1 MFGSPYASAP
11 IAAIKNHAEVLGIEV
26 GPDQDVSLFA
36 IDTKSQIMALKS
48 FGADVIWHGNTTM
61 SVSTT
66 IRDAYALGLRAAHII
81 NNWGFDENLPRLA
94 GDAMNAPDAVT
105 VMGAAPNGFYGQ
117 DCDLMDKV
125 VEYTKKVHPGV
136 PQEKRIC
143 RTVQGWSNGII
154 LWEAMKRADKA
165 GDLTGPGIREKGFE
179 TMRDFHIGLC
189 TGDVSYSADD
199 HRPAGGCWVQ
209 EWKDGKFQKVAF
221 VDVKARWSKQW
232 ADEWFD
238 GKKGGFRLE
247 TAQTILSVNNIEVK
261 YHEVILV
268 LKGVSLEVP
277 SGGIVAL
284 LGANGAGKSTTLKS
298 ISGLLKVEVGKV
310 TDGAIEFEG
319 VMIHKKPAVEIAKM
333 GIIQVI
339 EGRRVFEHLTV
350 EENLK
355 VGAHLRKTGSVKDG
369 LELVYH
375 YFPRLR
381 EKRSETA
388 GFISGGEQQMAV
400 VGRALMTE
408 PKLVLLDEPSMGLA
422 PMLIHE
428 IFNILMR
435 LNKEEKI
442 SILLVEQNVKLAL
455 NVAPYAYVM
464 ETGRIVMD
472 DTSEKLKENEDIKD
486 FYLGL
491 SEKGKTKSFAEVKHY
506 KRRKRWLT

>member
-1 MFGSPYASAP
+1 M
-11 IAAIKNHAEVLGIEV
+11 
-26 GPDQDVSLFA
+26 
-36 IDTKSQIMALKS
+36 
-48 FGADVIWHGNTTM
+48 
-61 SVSTT
+61 
-66 IRDAYALGLRAAHII
+66 
-81 NNWGFDENLPRLA
+81 
-94 GDAMNAPDAVT
+94 
-105 VMGAAPNGFYGQ
+105 
-117 DCDLMDKV
+117 
-125 VEYTKKVHPGV
+125 
-136 PQEKRIC
+136 
-143 RTVQGWSNGII
+143 
-154 LWEAMKRADKA
+154 
-165 GDLTGPGIREKGFE
+165 
-179 TMRDFHIGLC
+179 
-189 TGDVSYSADD
+189 
-199 HRPAGGCWVQ
+199 
-209 EWKDGKFQKVAF
+209 DGKQ
-221 VDVKARWSKQW
+221 
-232 ADEWFD
+232 
-238 GKKGGFRLE
+238 GGFQLE
-247 TAQTILSVNNIEVK
+247 AAEKILMVNNIEVK

-268 LKGVSLEVP
+268 LKGVSIEIP
-277 SGGIVAL
+277 RGGIVAL

-298 ISGLLKVEVGKV
+298 ISGLLKVEVGEV

-319 VMIHKKPAVEIAKM
+319 VMIHKKTAVEIAKM

-355 VGAHLRKTGSVKDG
+355 VGAHLRKSGSVKDG

-381 EKRSETA
+381 EKRSEVA
-388 GFISGGEQQMAV
+388 GFVSGGEQQMCV

-428 IFNILMR
+428 IFNILTR
-435 LNKEEKI
+435 LNTDENI

-472 DTSEKLKENEDIKD
+472 DTSERLKENEDIKD

-491 SEKGKTKSFAEVKHY
+491 SEKGKSKSFAEVKHY

>member
-1 MFGSPYASAP
+1 MGRRMAWMVSKEVSKLD
-11 IAAIKNHAEVLGIEV
+11 AAE
-26 GPDQDVSLFA
+26 
-36 IDTKSQIMALKS
+36 
-48 FGADVIWHGNTTM
+48 
-61 SVSTT
+61 
-66 IRDAYALGLRAAHII
+66 
-81 NNWGFDENLPRLA
+81 
-94 GDAMNAPDAVT
+94 
-105 VMGAAPNGFYGQ
+105 
-117 DCDLMDKV
+117 
-125 VEYTKKVHPGV
+125 
-136 PQEKRIC
+136 
-143 RTVQGWSNGII
+143 
-154 LWEAMKRADKA
+154 
-165 GDLTGPGIREKGFE
+165 
-179 TMRDFHIGLC
+179 
-189 TGDVSYSADD
+189 
-199 HRPAGGCWVQ
+199 
-209 EWKDGKFQKVAF
+209 
-221 VDVKARWSKQW
+221 
-232 ADEWFD
+232 
-238 GKKGGFRLE
+238 
-247 TAQTILSVNNIEVK
+247 TILSISNIEVK
-261 YHEVILV
+261 YHEIILV
-268 LKGVSLEVP
+268 LKGVSIAVP
-277 SGGIVAL
+277 RGGIVAL

-298 ISGLLKVEVGKV
+298 ISGLLKVEVGEV
-310 TDGAIEFEG
+310 TDGAVEFEG
-319 VMIHKKPAVEIAKM
+319 VMIHRKSAVEIARM

-355 VGAHLRKTGSVKDG
+355 VGAHLRKTGSVRDG

-388 GFISGGEQQMAV
+388 GFISGGEQQMTV

-428 IFNILMR
+428 IFNILIR

-491 SEKGKTKSFAEVKHY
+491 SEKGKTKSFAEAKHY